1 MYYKKLNLILLCL
14 ASVCIT
20 SCQSYFYSKVPEPF
34 TSNAETQEIDN
45 SLYAKK
51 LQKLVD
57 KEFPKADLKIASD
70 HFNILIVGQVDSQG
84 TKEAVVELIKKQQ
97 AVREVFDY
105 TTITENPSYDSSSSI
120 VYKVQERL
128 SKEPDIISKRITVIY
143 ADGVIYLMGTNIGD
157 LSHLARAIK
166 GIYVIEGV
174 TKVVNL
180 VIPGRSDYNSGR

>member
-1 MYYKKLNLILLCL
+1 
-14 ASVCIT
+14 
-20 SCQSYFYSKVPEPF
+20 VPEPF